1 MPSEDMMY
9 VLENKGKLEQYAIII
24 AVNPEIEICRHFEH
38 LNQNGTVEWG
48 TNFAIRFPQ
57 LINQKPFY
65 VYTYVAK
72 VGIKYRFLVEDL
84 KTIQKNQD
92 FNPPFDIKN
101 VKDIYGNSFR
111 WDKIPGNESL
121 KLRDLLEHNFGISW
135 IKTARFEK
143 INNGMAIRAF
153 NDDNSLSLTLNEK
166 ETRLT
171 LTIDDVRKSE
181 FTVKKENGEIIVCY
195 IDKTEI
201 DQIDMPSWLKIKQI
215 EKIKLPP
222 QVTDFM
228 KPNNEP
234 VKINYV
240 RGNYIQVIDKPF
252 ETSILTENDCP
263 DALMNKEPL
272 PPIQDDILKNLPAK
286 ELVLEAIFK
295 QAIKELGLKE
305 GRYIDDV
312 ILKMKQIAN
321 DKREQLPEDW
331 EETVREKIEN
341 EWASNKL
348 E

>member
-1 MPSEDMMY
+1 M
-9 VLENKGKLEQYAIII
+9 KQYAIII

-38 LNQNGTVEWG
+38 LKQNGTVEWG

-57 LINQKPFY
+57 LINQKSFY

-101 VKDIYGNSFR
+101 VKDTYGNAFI

-171 LTIDDVRKSE
+171 LTIDDGRKSE
-181 FTVKKENGEIIVCY
+181 FTVIKENGEIIVCY

-201 DQIDMPSWLKIKQI
+201 DQIDRDSWLKIKQI
-215 EKIKLPP
+215 EKIKFPP
-222 QVTDFM
+222 KTTDFM
-228 KPNNEP
+228 NPDNKPV
-234 VKINYV
+234 VKPYV
-240 RGNYIQVIDKPF
+240 QGTYIRVIDKPF

-263 DALMNKEPL
+263 DALTNEPKEPL
-272 PPIQDDILKNLPAK
+272 PPNYNIFEDLVKQALKELGTRPQFIDDILL
-286 ELVLEAIFK
+286 
-295 QAIKELGLKE
+295 
-305 GRYIDDV
+305 R
-312 ILKMKQIAN
+312 MKKIA
-321 DKREQLPEDW
+321 DEQGKQLPENW
-331 EETVREKIEN
+331 EKLARVKIK
-341 EWASNKL
+341 EWAKDRPG
-348 E
+348 